1 MAIVCLEL
9 THEIV
14 RMLTQIFLKNIT
26 ENSSE
31 LILDYFFSCKQV
43 HLTYF

>member
-26 ENSSE
+26 EIVQN
-31 LILDYFFSCKQV
+31 
-43 HLTYF
+43 